1 MNNISFWLLPP
12 SLLLLLSSALVET
25 GCGSGWTVKQAGSYG
40 DIRSY
45 NSARCGNVPA
55 RKVLGSNDAFIS
67 VVLSS
72 EGSRPH
78 ARIFSCAHCAL
89 RAQAY
94 TKHHGSACYANEP
107 PAWDC
112 LATSHSGR
120 TNLSH
125 QARSLQRLNA
135 EDLLSNQFCLPPL
148 RGGKLPLP
156 VPFGDSPL
164 LDDSF
169 SRWLVG
175 FTDGDGCFS
184 IIKQGGKFSLN
195 FSITQSTYNEQI
207 LYRIKKQLK
216 VGSVTIYKKEAIYR
230 TRNRS
235 ILSQVIFPIFDRF
248 PLLTSK
254 QFNYDRLKKAYNI
267 LEDHNLSREQK
278 NHLCDQ
284 LRQQKP
290 PENYLS
296 PAWHSC
302 LSPSGTVNFNRLLVR
317 QVMHI
322 DWLIGFLESEG
333 SFFLTLKEAGRFVHS
348 FGITQK
354 RDAHVLEAIRL
365 IFKIRAKVQHN
376 KKNDFYKL
384 ETSAQPACL
393 RIIHFCKGRL
403 KSKKSFEFQ
412 LWKRSMRYLHSPRRY
427 EKLSHV
433 KCILKSFRS
442 KNRGPRNNIK
452 DQGIVRSA
460 K

>member
-1 MNNISFWLLPP
+1 MLFP
-12 SLLLLLSSALVET
+12 E
-25 GCGSGWTVKQAGSYG
+25 
-40 DIRSY
+40 R
-45 NSARCGNVPA
+45 
-55 RKVLGSNDAFIS
+55 
-67 VVLSS
+67 S
-72 EGSRPH
+72 EGEE
-78 ARIFSCAHCAL
+78 AGGAGAL
-89 RAQAY
+89 
-94 TKHHGSACYANEP
+94 T
-107 PAWDC
+107 
-112 LATSHSGR
+112 
-120 TNLSH
+120 
-125 QARSLQRLNA
+125 
-135 EDLLSNQFCLPPL
+135 
-148 RGGKLPLP
+148 
-156 VPFGDSPL
+156 PL

-195 FSITQSTYNEQI
+195 FYITQSTYNEQI

-230 TRNRS
+230 IRSRS

-254 QFNYDRLKKAYNI
+254 QFNYNKLKKAYNI
-267 LEDHNLSREQK
+267 LEDHHLSREQK

-284 LRQQKP
+284 LKQQKP
-290 PENYLS
+290 PEGYLS
-296 PAWHSC
+296 PAWHS
-302 LSPSGTVNFNRLLVR
+302 SNSGNFTRLLVR

-322 DWLIGFLESEG
+322 DWLIGFLEAEG
-333 SFFLTLKEAGRFVHS
+333 SFFLTEKEAGRFVHS

-393 RIIHFCKGRL
+393 RIIHFLTGRL

-433 KCILKSFRS
+433 KCILKNFRS